1 MAWYDIF
8 GGSVA
13 KSVENIAKE
22 FIDTDME
29 SAEAKALM
37 VKTLDPNGLMR
48 RDLSTKVSNLYVFY
62 VLVTVV
68 LIVMQSFGIGD
79 PIQVK
84 EATDKITDLFI
95 PITSMFSLIIG
106 ASFGVN
112 MMNSKKGK

>member
-48 RDLSTKVSNLYVFY
+48 RDLSTKVSNLYSVY
-62 VLVTVV
+62 IIITLG
-68 LIVMQSFGIGD
+68 LLLAKAFGIGD
-79 PIQVK
+79 PSEVT
-84 EATDKITDLFI
+84 EALKATGDLFV

-112 MMNSKKGK
+112 YVNSKKGL